1 MYGGEVQCTV
11 GRYSVRW
18 RGTVYGGEVQCTVER
33 YSVRWGEGG
42 AMT

>member
-18 RGTVYGGEVQCTVER
+18 GGTVYGGG
-33 YSVRWGEGG
+33 RWEGG
-42 AMT
+42 AVT